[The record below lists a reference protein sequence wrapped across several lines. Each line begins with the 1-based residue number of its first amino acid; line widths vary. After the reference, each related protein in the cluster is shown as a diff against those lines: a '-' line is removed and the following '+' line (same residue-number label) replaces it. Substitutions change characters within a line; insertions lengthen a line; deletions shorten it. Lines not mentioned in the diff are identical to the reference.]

1 MGTIHA
7 ANLKTS
13 TRLQKVLDF
22 LKLRG
27 DEGATTREIIQAT
40 GMCAIN
46 SIITE
51 LRRNGLLI
59 DVRGPALSREGE
71 RIYRYILRTAPPA
84 GLVP

>member
-1 MGTIHA
+1 MGQIHA
-7 ANLKTS
+7 ARLGKS

-27 DEGATTREIIQAT
+27 DEGATTREIIRET

-51 LRRNGLLI
+51 LRRNGLVI
-59 DVRGPALSREGE
+59 DVRGPVLSREGE
-71 RIYRYILRTAPPA
+71 RVYRYILRTSPPI